1 MPTNASEPVM
11 VVRRLLEVQALRGEP
26 DAEIVRRFAA
36 TQDDAAF
43 RVIVERHGPM
53 VLAVCRRALGCEF
66 DAEDAAQATFLVF
79 ARTADSIRQAQSIG
93 SWLHGVAVRVSRKLL
108 RDRTRRKHRESA
120 KESLTARGPD
130 EALTWAEVKA
140 GLDDELRRLPAGY
153 ADAIVCCYLEGKTRD
168 EAARQLGL
176 TPGALHGRLERARKL
191 LAARLTAR
199 GLSLSAALVAV
210 ADLPGSVVATARA
223 APLFAAGRSVSGL
236 VSPDVLTLTHAVLRG
251 MAMNKIR
258 HVAAP
263 MLAASLLVG
272 FASWVATA
280 APPTPPPRPEFPVL
294 APVTLP
300 DRELPEN
307 REASLLLIED
317 VVGATGSV
325 DTRRLV
331 RVRFKAGVPGKPE
344 VVYSDDQ
351 RFFSH
356 FGGHRVHDNR
366 YVVTKFGSVL
376 DLKTNTWIH
385 KELDGEVRAIEGG
398 RVIYSMANVTKPE
411 GVFAFDLG
419 KKTVQKIADHGT
431 PAALHWHGVRSP
443 DGKRSIYP
451 GRGLWELT
459 VLGLKDQPVSL
470 GAGFGFT
477 LVGTA
482 AWVPTAR
489 ELPVVWLD
497 DDTILTTTANDR
509 LISVNVKDGSRT
521 EVVQIKPEP
530 HSAWISTP
538 PTLLRDATGAV
549 VYCVGR
555 QVYRIDVAK
564 KTYEWTDRK
573 PLGHGVE
580 FMQTPPWKMEQV
592 ILRNG
597 KPAEVGRVAN
607 GVAVVSHVTPTDH
620 YVAMIVRDN
629 KKVAKDGIR
638 VRVWSAATD
647 KWVSL
652 DLMAN
657 SIVGWVK

>member
-1 MPTNASEPVM
+1 MPPHTASEPGT
-11 VVRRLLEVQALRGEP
+11 VVRRLLEVQALRDEP

-36 TQDDAAF
+36 TRDDAAF

-79 ARTADSIRQAQSIG
+79 ARTADSIRRAQSIG
-93 SWLHGVAVRVSRKLL
+93 SWLHGVAVRVSRKLV
-108 RDRTRRKHRESA
+108 RDRTRRKRRESA
-120 KESLTARGPD
+120 QDSPTSRRPD
-130 EALTWAEVKA
+130 ETLTWAEVKA
-140 GLDDELRRLPAGY
+140 GLDDELRRLPPAY
-153 ADAIVCCYLEGKTRD
+153 ADAIVCCYLEGRSRD

-199 GLSLSAALVAV
+199 GLSLSAALVAG
-210 ADLPGSVVATARA
+210 ADLHGSSVAPVRA
-223 APLFAAGRSVSGL
+223 AALVAAGESVSGL
-236 VSPDVLTLTHAVLRG
+236 VSPGVLALTHSVLRE
-251 MAMNKIR
+251 MAMSKIR
-258 HVAAP
+258 RLAATA
-263 MLAASLLVG
+263 LAASLLVG

-280 APPTPPPRPEFPVL
+280 APPAPAPRPEFPIL

-300 DRELPEN
+300 DREPPEN

-344 VVYSDDQ
+344 VICTDDQ
-351 RFFSH
+351 RFFGH

-376 DLKTNTWIH
+376 DLKTDTWIH

-411 GVFAFDLG
+411 GVFAFDLA
-419 KKTVQKIADHGT
+419 KKTVEKIADHGT

-451 GRGLWELT
+451 GQGLWELT

-477 LVGTA
+477 LVGTGSA
-482 AWVPTAR
+482 APTAR
-489 ELPVVWLD
+489 ELPVLWLD
-497 DDTILTTTANDR
+497 DDTILTTTANDQ
-509 LISVNVKDGSRT
+509 LVAVDVKDGSRT
-521 EVVQIKPEP
+521 EIVRIKPAP
-530 HSAWISTP
+530 AQAWVTTP
-538 PTLLRDATGAV
+538 PRLFRDEKGAV
-549 VYCVGR
+549 IYHCGR
-555 QVYRIDVAK
+555 EAYRINIAG
-564 KTYEWTDRK
+564 KTYEWTDRR
-573 PLGHGVE
+573 PLGHGFE
-580 FMQTPPWKMEQV
+580 FMQTTPWVMTQV
-592 ILRNG
+592 LTREGKVLDRVTNG
-597 KPAEVGRVAN
+597 TAQL
-607 GVAVVSHVTPTDH
+607 SHLTPTGH
-620 YVAMIVRDN
+620 YFGMVAREKD
-629 KKVAKDGIR
+629 KVGKETNR
-638 VRVWSAATD
+638 VRVWSAATG
-647 KWVSL
+647 KWVTL
-652 DLMAN
+652 DIPAN
-657 SIVGWVK
+657 SLVGWVVR